1 MRTAFQRQ
9 VAANQMLQ
17 VVIVLPL
24 GGALRLES
32 PCKVNRFLARAER
45 SRLRLVAE
53 SARRKREVRQEG
65 SNLATYGESKGQRV
79 REWEERERG
88 DS

>member
-1 MRTAFQRQ
+1 MVECRMRPAFWRQ
-9 VAANQMLQ
+9 VPAKQMPL
-17 VVIVLPL
+17 VVIILPL

-32 PCKVNRFLARAER
+32 PCKVNRFRARAER

-65 SNLATYGESKGQRV
+65 SNLAAYGESKG
-79 REWEERERG
+79 
-88 DS
+88 